1 MSYSSL
7 AKTYIMS
14 PNCTKPRNQSIDSVA
29 IHTMAANLTVESC
42 GNWFQNPMA
51 EASSNYGIDSAGN
64 IAVYVEEE
72 NRSWCTSNRNVDH
85 RAVTIEVASTTTDE
99 PYACTPQAYEAL
111 ITLLVDICQRN
122 NIYELKWKNDM
133 HYAISAA
140 NGGPVREQNMF
151 VHRWFDLEKSC
162 PGNWLFMRMGQ
173 IANEVNQRLKGEKQA
188 SMNLASTSYITSYAG
203 YYAGTDTSRP
213 ISYANV
219 DYQEYNPYLVTLARN
234 SIVDYSKLRQA
245 KVIGAV
251 VEAGYYYENN
261 RLTAKHFE
269 NPNLKSQVEALE
281 EIEMPYGFYTYARAR
296 FVKEVDAEMYQFSFP
311 VRRYPPQLG
320 VWLNLSLGKNQEIN
334 DKIMERYAYQL
345 KRLGYA
351 GKMGVIATALQLS
364 YIDWDKWKDEFLL
377 WYDGHVSSLDE
388 LDKLLDPTFFDM
400 EEKIDFYKS
409 GKSVIQ

>member
-42 GNWFQNPMA
+42 GTWFQNPMA

-99 PYACTPQAYEAL
+99 PYASTAQAYEAL

-151 VHRWFDLEKSC
+151 VHRWFNLEKSC

-188 SMNLASTSYITSYAG
+188 SMNLASTSYTTSYAG

-269 NPNLKSQVEALE
+269 NPNLKSQVESLE

>member
-42 GNWFQNPMA
+42 GTWFQNPMA

-173 IANEVNQRLKGEKQA
+173 IANEVNQRLKSEKQA
-188 SMNLASTSYITSYAG
+188 SMNLASTPYTISYAG

-269 NPNLKSQVEALE
+269 NPNLKSQVKSLE